1 MEASLSASVFID
13 SLFQHHFCPG
23 THPINSD
30 YICCYYQ
37 FLFVVMEW
45 EIIVHSNMDKK
56 QKQNFKTFLQPIQ
69 SFFPYIHLQQFM
81 IVFSLIGFSQPIS
94 LSLSLSP
101 LSLSLSSLSHH
112 SFSYS
117 LLLSIIFSFF
127 KVHNGSALLQE
138 LREIVVK
145 TQAMEFQSD
154 GKNH

>member
-94 LSLSLSP
+94 LSLSPLSLSLLSLSLSP
-101 LSLSLSSLSHH
+101 LSLIIHLATPCC
-112 SFSYS
+112 S
-117 LLLSIIFSFF
+117 LLFSVSSRFIMG
-127 KVHNGSALLQE
+127 VHCFRS
-138 LREIVVK
+138 
-145 TQAMEFQSD
+145 
-154 GKNH
+154 